1 MEPSS
6 FLDDARG
13 CQSPFVLCLHPQ
25 GFLQRGVLASGS
37 FQERTVKSG
46 SFSMWHH
53 PRGYEETE
61 NSLTGAVLKGV
72 KNMERGSHSL
82 FFQQQ
87 FFKKQ
92 PTFQV
97 TLSGHGG
104 SEFTL

>member
-1 MEPSS
+1 MC
-6 FLDDARG
+6 A
-13 CQSPFVLCLHPQ
+13 Q
-25 GFLQRGVLASGS
+25 
-37 FQERTVKSG
+37 
-46 SFSMWHH
+46 
-53 PRGYEETE
+53 ETE